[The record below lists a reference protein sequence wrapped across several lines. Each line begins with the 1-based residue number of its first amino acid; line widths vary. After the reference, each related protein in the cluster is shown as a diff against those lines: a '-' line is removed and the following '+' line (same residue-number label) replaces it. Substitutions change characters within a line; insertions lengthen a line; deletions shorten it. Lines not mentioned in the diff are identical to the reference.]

1 MKDTM
6 GVGPA
11 VSGKTAGGTTNVVA
25 FPAGEDRIDEAPG
38 IGESELELAFAMQR
52 ETIRTLEWT
61 LGCMNANGG
70 DAQYRVACL
79 LIEETLADLK
89 SITPETTADSA
100 EIANLHMQLK
110 NCAKV
115 LCLSHE
121 LICAERPPG
130 P

>member
-1 MKDTM
+1 MKITM
-6 GVGPA
+6 GPGAAAPGKPA
-11 VSGKTAGGTTNVVA
+11 CGAANVVA
-25 FPAGEDRIDEAPG
+25 FPTGEDRINAASGTGD
-38 IGESELELAFAMQR
+38 SELELAFAMQR

-89 SITPETTADSA
+89 SITARTIADPA

-110 NCAKV
+110 NCAEV
-115 LCLSHE
+115 LRLCHE

-130 P
+130 S